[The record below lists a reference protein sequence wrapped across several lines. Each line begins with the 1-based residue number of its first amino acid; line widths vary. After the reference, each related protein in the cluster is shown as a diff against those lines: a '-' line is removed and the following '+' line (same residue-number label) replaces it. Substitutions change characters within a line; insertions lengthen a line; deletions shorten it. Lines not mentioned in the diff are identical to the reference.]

1 MIENKKHIHW
11 MAMLGLVVIIGLQ
24 GVWLHN
30 TYQLVKKD
38 ITEICLK
45 VLDESMIIEFNEKL
59 SSGIGDIE
67 LGDSIQI
74 GTECVTHFT
83 PYIYEA
89 VFQHKGSLNSQVLQD
104 VDTIF
109 KQQIKLY
116 PVAYT
121 HFSLSLIQAADSA
134 NMSKAGW
141 GSIVAD
147 LPIKTD
153 RSQYVRLILYTPWDF
168 LSRMGLLL
176 AATAVMMLFVIF
188 CIVWQVKILRR
199 MSRVLRI
206 REDFSY
212 AMVHDMKTPL
222 SSIIM
227 TLRPLHQGRLDDK
240 PQLRER
246 YFSIAEAEAQ
256 HLLALTN
263 KILTLSKLENHRLH
277 LVPEPL
283 PLRPVV
289 EKLAESLAP
298 KCPKPLR
305 ISYDLQVETLYA
317 DPEFWPEVMQN
328 LLDNA
333 VKYTRPDAEAVEI
346 RISTRPAG
354 RHTTELRIRDNG
366 RGISRRHLRTIFDKY
381 ERASAERGRQQDS
394 APAGF
399 GLGLSFVHQVVR
411 AHGGT
416 IRAESEEGKWT
427 EFVIL
432 MKNEESRT
440 KNPGKEED
448 EEKERNIEYSG
459 KDMEV
464 SVKKSEQGKQ
474 VRVKIGNLWKGKGL
488 EINIENS
495 EKGKSVT
502 INRTTKN
509 EENA

>member
-1 MIENKKHIHW
+1 
-11 MAMLGLVVIIGLQ
+11 
-24 GVWLHN
+24 
-30 TYQLVKKD
+30 
-38 ITEICLK
+38 
-45 VLDESMIIEFNEKL
+45 
-59 SSGIGDIE
+59 
-67 LGDSIQI
+67 
-74 GTECVTHFT
+74 
-83 PYIYEA
+83 
-89 VFQHKGSLNSQVLQD
+89 
-104 VDTIF
+104 
-109 KQQIKLY
+109 
-116 PVAYT
+116 
-121 HFSLSLIQAADSA
+121 
-134 NMSKAGW
+134 
-141 GSIVAD
+141 
-147 LPIKTD
+147 
-153 RSQYVRLILYTPWDF
+153 
-168 LSRMGLLL
+168 
-176 AATAVMMLFVIF
+176 
-188 CIVWQVKILRR
+188 

-227 TLRPLHQGRLDDK
+227 TVELLHQGRLDDK

-277 LVPEPL
+277 LMPEPL

-298 KCPKPLR
+298 KCPKPLH
-305 ISYDLQVETLYA
+305 ISYDLQVETLCA

-346 RISTRPAG
+346 HVSTRPAG

-381 ERASAERGRQQDS
+381 ERASAERGRKSQDG

-427 EFVIL
+427 EFAIRL
-432 MKNEESRT
+432 PEMQ
-440 KNPGKEED
+440 
-448 EEKERNIEYSG
+448 EKEKE
-459 KDMEV
+459 
-464 SVKKSEQGKQ
+464 
-474 VRVKIGNLWKGKGL
+474 
-488 EINIENS
+488 
-495 EKGKSVT
+495 
-502 INRTTKN
+502 
-509 EENA
+509 